1 MVLRTLW
8 SKVKSRLQWEEFK
21 QKFSEK
27 PEMEVHIYFAPKII
41 VMWRLDFVPI
51 TFPIWY
57 IEFKSWKSKFKIC
70 WGRVPLVEQDL
81 LVLPEHLS
89 TSQFLVGVHF
99 AWSLVFC
106 QVLSTSL
113 YVLFLLVIVLSVLW
127 FTASD
132 YILVSSNFSLDR
144 QWCSLQGE
152 RYRLIWISSF
162 L

>member
-113 YVLFLLVIVLSVLW
+113 YVLFLLVIVLSCPLIYGFWLHLGIFKLFFGQAMVF
-127 FTASD
+127 FTRWEIQAHMN
-132 YILVSSNFSLDR
+132 L
-144 QWCSLQGE
+144 
-152 RYRLIWISSF
+152 
-162 L
+162 